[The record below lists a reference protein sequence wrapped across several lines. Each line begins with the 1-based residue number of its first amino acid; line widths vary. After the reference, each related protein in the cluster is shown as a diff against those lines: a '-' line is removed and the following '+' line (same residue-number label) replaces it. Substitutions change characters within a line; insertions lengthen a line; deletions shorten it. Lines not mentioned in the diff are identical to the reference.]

1 MSAAWPLFWF
11 VSTALCAVAS
21 AWFFMMAWMTGDRL
35 LVVPAGLAF
44 VTFSFFALVNG
55 WRLL

>member
-1 MSAAWPLFWF
+1 MAWPLFWF
-11 VSTALCAVAS
+11 VSTALCAVVS
-21 AWFFMMAWMTGDRL
+21 AWFFLMAWVTEDRL

-44 VTFSFFALVNG
+44 VTFFFFALVNG